1 MDEQQ
6 EENKKRLMQHN
17 NLTELGH
24 KYWKE
29 SSSTKTLQEALN
41 RKRWKRVTGYGKAS
55 QLNSGTLVNPEDE
68 MLSLKFCFII
78 NSVN

>member
-1 MDEQQ
+1 M
-6 EENKKRLMQHN
+6 KGKISLRLVEDN

-29 SSSTKTLQEALN
+29 PSATKTLQQALN
-41 RKRWKRVTGYGKAS
+41 RKRWKGLKGYGKATP
-55 QLNSGTLVNPEDE
+55 LNLGTLLNPEDE
-68 MLSLKFCFII
+68 MLSLKFRFIM